1 MKITDE
7 IIKQRHSEWL
17 KETDLGNY
25 EELSVLNEK
34 LRALYVLQTTD
45 GSMKPAAA
53 LSLYM
58 VRQEIAKEILAEFG
72 AEFIEEKNLPSRR
85 EKYSSIQEWC
95 SNNVHAHVTTKQLA
109 EIGNIS
115 YPTALKYISDRPDVF
130 WKVGRGTYEV
140 RNPSEDRK
148 KEKG

>member
-1 MKITDE
+1 MKITDD
-7 IIKQRHSEWL
+7 IIKQRYSQWL
-17 KETDLGNY
+17 ENTDIGDYEQLG
-25 EELSVLNEK
+25 LLNEK

-45 GSMKPAAA
+45 GNMKPAAA

-58 VRQEIAKEILAEFG
+58 VRQEVAKEILAEFG
-72 AEFIEEKNLPSRR
+72 AEIAEEKNPPSRR

-95 SNNVHAHVTTKQLA
+95 SSNVHAHVTTKQLA

-115 YPTALKYISDRPDVF
+115 YPTALKYISDRPDIF

-140 RNPSEDRK
+140 RNPIEDRK